1 MKQPMVTSTRNS
13 SFDTEDLDDEK
24 DDLENELLERVS
36 LLSETDK

>member
-1 MKQPMVTSTRNS
+1 MVTSTRNS
-13 SFDTEDLDDEK
+13 SFDTDDLDDEK